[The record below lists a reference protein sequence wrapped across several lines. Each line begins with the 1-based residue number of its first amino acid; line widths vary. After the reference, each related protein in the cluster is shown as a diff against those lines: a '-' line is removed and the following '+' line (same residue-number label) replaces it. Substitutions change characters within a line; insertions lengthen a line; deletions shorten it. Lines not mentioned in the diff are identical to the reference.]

1 MSLGRKSGL
10 CIVME
15 INLHH
20 PYNVRFLL
28 LPVLKLGFNKT
39 KLKLQHVA
47 DFANSATEAGSGGI
61 TMSMD

>member
-1 MSLGRKSGL
+1 
-10 CIVME
+10 ME

-39 KLKLQHVA
+39 KLKLQHVS